1 MLKILIITSRTGGGH
16 MNLAQSL
23 KEMLGARFT
32 IDIVDPFPGIVD
44 QYYASLSRSFLK
56 LWDLQYR
63 YTDNRAASLCLH
75 KGLTL
80 LSQKR
85 LVSLIEQTSPQLIIS
100 THALLSYA
108 VARANQQ
115 TGMYIPLIFQL
126 TDLERVHTTWFIEK
140 CAAAYLAP
148 TREIFAQALTE
159 GIDERCLHVT
169 GRPVRKQFLQ
179 TFGPASRAEILAGLQ
194 LSPAALTVF
203 LQGGAKGSAGIEHTI
218 HSIFASGNANTAPI
232 QIILAA
238 GNNSAIVSRFTDIPN
253 LRVLPFTETI
263 APYMAASD
271 IIVGKAGASFLTEAI
286 MLEKPFLIT
295 TYIPGQEGPNLRFLE
310 RYNLGWICLAA
321 NKQQQLLSSI
331 RQNPALLAEKVSS
344 IQSYKTWNIS
354 ANASILPIIEKL
366 AAASPLREQKPG

>member
-1 MLKILIITSRTGGGH
+1 

-23 KEMLGARFT
+23 KDMLGARFA

-44 QYYASLSRSFLK
+44 QYYTSLSRSFLK

-63 YTDNRAASLCLH
+63 YTDNLPASLCLH

-80 LSQKR
+80 LGQKR
-85 LVSLIEQTSPQLIIS
+85 LASLIEQTSPQLIIS

-115 TGMYIPLIFQL
+115 TGMHIPLIFQL
-126 TDLERVHTTWFIEK
+126 TDLECVHTTWFVERY
-140 CAAAYLAP
+140 AAAYLAP
-148 TREIFAQALTE
+148 TREIFAQALTH
-159 GIDERCLHVT
+159 GIDEKRLHIT

-179 TFGPASRAEILAGLQ
+179 TFGPANRAEILAGLQ
-194 LSPAALTVF
+194 LSPSALTVF
-203 LQGGAKGSAGIEHTI
+203 LQGGAKGSARIEHTI
-218 HSIFASGNANTAPI
+218 HSIFASGHANAPPV

-238 GNNSAIVSRFTDIPN
+238 GNNSAIVSRFSGIPN

-271 IIVGKAGASFLTEAI
+271 IIAGKAGASFLTEAI
-286 MLEKPFLIT
+286 MLEKPFLTT

-310 RYNLGWICLAA
+310 RYNLGWICLDAG
-321 NKQQQLLSSI
+321 KQQQLLTSI
-331 RQNPALLAEKVSS
+331 RSNPALLTEKVSS

-354 ANASILPIIEKL
+354 ANSSIPSIIDKL
-366 AAASPLREQKPG
+366 TAGSPLQAQKPG

>member
-1 MLKILIITSRTGGGH
+1 MSKILIITSRTGGGH

-63 YTDNRAASLCLH
+63 YTDNQPASLCLH

-85 LVSLIEQTSPQLIIS
+85 LARLIEQTSPQLIIS

-115 TGMYIPLIFQL
+115 TGMHIPLIFQL

-140 CAAAYLAP
+140 CASAYLAP
-148 TREIFAQALTE
+148 TREIFAQALMQ
-159 GIDERCLHVT
+159 GIDESRLHAT

-179 TFGPASRAEILAGLQ
+179 TFGPASKAEILAGLQ
-194 LSPAALTVF
+194 LSPDAVTVF
-203 LQGGAKGSAGIEHTI
+203 LQGGAKGSARIERTI
-218 HSIFASGNANTAPI
+218 HSIFASGDRNTPI

-238 GNNSAIVSRFTDIPN
+238 GNNSAIVSRFTGIPN

-286 MLEKPFLIT
+286 MLEKPFLVT

-310 RYNLGWICLAA
+310 RYNLGWICLDAG
-321 NKQQQLLSSI
+321 KQQQLLTSI
-331 RQNPALLAEKVSS
+331 VQNPALLAEKVSS

-354 ANASILPIIEKL
+354 ANASIPPIIEKL
-366 AAASPLREQKPG
+366 AAASPLQAQKPG